1 MSAQILPLITAADL
15 ETMPDDGNTYEI
27 FEGELFMSRAPN
39 LKHQR
44 TGTNFIVQIGG
55 YLKRNPIG
63 EIIATPGVIFDDYNS
78 AIPDLVYISNELRD
92 LIATG
97 KHIEGAPELAIE
109 IISPGAENR
118 RRDQVVKR
126 QTYAKFGVKEY
137 WIADAE
143 NRTIEVYRLRDGLL
157 DLTAILTARDEL
169 TTPLLPD
176 FSCRVTDIFQS

>member
-1 MSAQILPLITAADL
+1 MSAQVLPLITAADL
-15 ETMPDDGNTYEI
+15 EAMPDDGKTYEI

-39 LKHQR
+39 LSHQN
-44 TGTNFIVQIGG
+44 TIGNFYFQLRGFLLRVPLGQVFF
-55 YLKRNPIG
+55 
-63 EIIATPGVIFDDYNS
+63 TPGVIFDDLNS
-78 AIPDLVYISNELRD
+78 AIPDVAFVTNESMFIVAD
-92 LIATG
+92 G
-97 KHIEGAPELAIE
+97 KHIHGAPELLIE
-109 IISPGAENR
+109 VISPGAENR

-157 DLTAILTARDEL
+157 DLIAILTARDEL

-176 FSCRVTDIFQS
+176 FSCRVTDIF